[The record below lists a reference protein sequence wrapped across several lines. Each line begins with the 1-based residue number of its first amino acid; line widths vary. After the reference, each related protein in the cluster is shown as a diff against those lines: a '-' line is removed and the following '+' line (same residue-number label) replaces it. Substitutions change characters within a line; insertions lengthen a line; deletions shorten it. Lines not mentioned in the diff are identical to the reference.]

1 MGQLDGKVAFLTGA
15 GSGVGVGIA
24 LALAKAGASVGMMG
38 RTRETLEQTKAKLD
52 DLGAKSLVCVGDA
65 TIRADVDRA
74 VAATEQAF
82 GPIWT
87 LVTNAY
93 QAWRTP
99 VEEITD
105 EILDTSLRGCIHNTL
120 YCMQAVFPTMK
131 ERGGRIINFGSGGS
145 TQGLPDLG
153 AYNIA
158 KEGIRG
164 LTKTA
169 AMGWGQYGI
178 TVNNVCPLAFSDS
191 YRYWFD
197 EMIDDEGR
205 RKHLEGIPM
214 RRVGDPEKD
223 IAPLVVFLAS
233 EASGYITSRTFHV
246 DGGNC
251 YYDR

>member
-1 MGQLDGKVAFLTGA
+1 MFDLTGKVVFLTGA
-15 GSGVGVGIA
+15 GRGLGVGLA
-24 LALAKAGASVGMMG
+24 LALAKAGATLGLFG
-38 RTRETLEQTKAKLD
+38 RTRETLEQTAAMLAE
-52 DLGAKSLVCVGDA
+52 LGTTSLVCVGDA
-65 TIRADVDRA
+65 TVREDVNRA
-74 VAATEQAF
+74 VAEVEAAL
-82 GPIWT
+82 GPIWA

-93 QAWRTP
+93 SAERTQ
-99 VEEITD
+99 VEDITD
-105 EILDTSLRGCIHNTL
+105 EILDGALRGCIHSTL

-131 ERGGRIINFGSGGS
+131 ERGGRIINFGSGGA
-145 TQGLPDLG
+145 TQGLPELG

-178 TVNNVCPLAFSDS
+178 TVNNVCPLAFSDA
-191 YRYWFD
+191 YRTWFED
-197 EMIDDEGR
+197 FIDDEGR
-205 RKHLEGIPM
+205 RKHLAGIPM

-223 IAPLVVFLAS
+223 VAPLVVFLAS
-233 EASGYITSRTFHV
+233 EESGYITSRTFHA

>member
-1 MGQLDGKVAFLTGA
+1 MGELEGKVAFLTGA

-24 LALAKAGASVGMMG
+24 LALGKAGASIGLMG
-38 RTRETLEQTKAKLD
+38 RTRETLEETKAKLD
-52 DLGAKSLVCVGDA
+52 ALGVKSLVCVGDCKE
-65 TIRADVDRA
+65 REDVNRA
-74 VAATEQAF
+74 VAATEKEF
-82 GPIWT
+82 GPIWA

-93 QAWRTP
+93 QAWRTT
-99 VEEITD
+99 VAEITD
-105 EILDTSLRGCIHNTL
+105 EVLDVSLRGCVHNTL

-131 ERGGRIINFGSGGS
+131 ERGGRIINFGSGAATMGI
-145 TQGLPDLG
+145 PEMG

-164 LTKTA
+164 LNKA
-169 AMGWGQYGI
+169 AAVEWGRYGI

-191 YRYWFD
+191 YRYWFN
-197 EMIDDEGR
+197 EIIDDEGR

-214 RRVGDPEKD
+214 RKVGEPEED

-251 YYDR
+251 CYDR

>member
-1 MGQLDGKVAFLTGA
+1 MGELDGKVAFLTGA

-38 RTRETLEQTKAKLD
+38 RTKETLEETKAKLD
-52 DLGAKSLVCVGDA
+52 ALGAKSMFMVGDC
-65 TIRADVDRA
+65 TIRDDVNRA
-74 VAATEQAF
+74 VAATEKEF
-82 GPIWT
+82 GPIWA

-93 QAWRTP
+93 QAWRTN
-99 VEEITD
+99 VEDITD
-105 EILDTSLRGCIHNTL
+105 EVLDISLRGCIHNTL

-191 YRYWFD
+191 YKYWFE

-205 RKHLEGIPM
+205 AKHLAGIPM
-214 RRVGDPEKD
+214 RRIGDPEKD

>member
-1 MGQLDGKVAFLTGA
+1 MGELEGKVVFLTGA

-24 LALAKAGASVGMMG
+24 LALGKAGASIGLMG
-38 RTRETLEQTKAKLD
+38 RTRETLEQTRAKLD
-52 DLGAKSLVCVGDA
+52 ALGVKSLVCVGDCKE
-65 TIRADVDRA
+65 REDVNRA
-74 VAATEQAF
+74 VAATEQEL
-82 GPIWT
+82 GPVWA

-93 QAWRTP
+93 QAHRTS
-99 VEEITD
+99 VEAITD
-105 EILDTSLRGCIHNTL
+105 EYLDLSLRGCVHNTL

-131 ERGGRIINFGSGGS
+131 ERGGRIINFGSGAG
-145 TQGLPDLG
+145 TMGIPEMG

-164 LTKTA
+164 LTKA
-169 AMGWGQYGI
+169 AAVEWGQYGI
-178 TVNNVCPLAFSDS
+178 TVNTVCPLAFSDS

-197 EMIDDEGR
+197 EIIDDEGR

-214 RRVGDPEKD
+214 RKVGEPEED

-233 EASGYITSRTFHV
+233 EASGYITSRTFHI

-251 YYDR
+251 GYDR

>member
-1 MGQLDGKVAFLTGA
+1 MGELEGKVVFLTGA

-24 LALAKAGASVGMMG
+24 LALARAGAAVGLMG
-38 RTRETLEQTKAKLD
+38 RTRETLEATHARLQE
-52 DLGAKSLVCVGDA
+52 LGAKSLVCVGDA
-65 TIRADVDRA
+65 TVRDDVNRA
-74 VAATEQAF
+74 VADTEKQL
-82 GPIWT
+82 GPIWA

-93 QAWRTP
+93 SAWRTP

-105 EILDTSLRGCIHNTL
+105 EILDMSLRGCVHNTL

-131 ERGGRIINFGSGGS
+131 ERGGRIINFGSGAA
-145 TQGLPDLG
+145 TQGLSDMG

-169 AMGWGQYGI
+169 AMGWGKYGI

-191 YRYWFD
+191 YRFWFE

-205 RKHLEGIPM
+205 RKHLENIPM

-223 IAPLVVFLAS
+223 IAPLVAFLAS

>member
-1 MGQLDGKVAFLTGA
+1 MNELQGKVVFLTGA
-15 GSGVGVGIA
+15 GSGVGVGLA
-24 LALAKAGASVGMMG
+24 LALAKAGASLGLFG
-38 RTRETLEQTKAKLD
+38 RTRETLEQTAAKLAE
-52 DLGAKSLVCVGDA
+52 LGAQSLVCVGDA
-65 TIRADVDRA
+65 TVRDDVNRA
-74 VAATEQAF
+74 VADVERQL
-82 GPIWT
+82 GPIWA
-87 LVTNAY
+87 LVNNAY
-93 QAWRTP
+93 LAHRSL
-99 VEEITD
+99 VEDITD
-105 EILDTSLRGCIHNTL
+105 EFLDKSLRGCIHNTL

-145 TQGLPDLG
+145 TQGLPELG

-191 YRYWFD
+191 YRFWFE

-205 RKHLEGIPM
+205 RKHLENIPM
-214 RRVGDPEKD
+214 RRVGEPEQD
-223 IAPLVVFLAS
+223 IAPIVVFLAS

>member
-1 MGQLDGKVAFLTGA
+1 MGELEGKVAFLTGA

-24 LALAKAGASVGMMG
+24 MALGKAGASIGLMG
-38 RTRETLEQTKAKLD
+38 RTRETLERTKGMLD
-52 DLGAKSLVCVGDA
+52 ELGAKSLVCVGDC
-65 TIRADVDRA
+65 TVRDDVNRA
-74 VAATEQAF
+74 VAATAKEF
-82 GPIWT
+82 GPIWA
-87 LVTNAY
+87 LVNNAY

-105 EILDTSLRGCIHNTL
+105 EVLDLSLRGCIHNSL

-191 YRYWFD
+191 YKYWFD

>member
-1 MGQLDGKVAFLTGA
+1 MGELDGKVAFLTGA

-24 LALAKAGASVGMMG
+24 LALAKAGAKVGLMG
-38 RTRETLEQTKAKLD
+38 RTRETLEETHAKIRA
-52 DLGAKSLVCVGDA
+52 LGGQSLVSVGDC
-65 TIRADVDRA
+65 TIRDDVNRA
-74 VAATEQAF
+74 VAATEKEF
-82 GPIWT
+82 GPIWA

-93 QAWRTP
+93 QAWRTN
-99 VEEITD
+99 VEDITD
-105 EILDTSLRGCIHNTL
+105 EVLDLSLRGCIHNTL

-178 TVNNVCPLAFSDS
+178 TVNNVCPLALSDS
-191 YRYWFD
+191 YKYWFE

-205 RKHLEGIPM
+205 AKHLEGIPM

>member
-1 MGQLDGKVAFLTGA
+1 MGELAGKVAFLTGA
-15 GSGVGVGIA
+15 GSGLGVGLAI
-24 LALAKAGASVGMMG
+24 ALAKAGAAVGLMG
-38 RTRETLEQTKAKLD
+38 RTRETLEETKAKLD
-52 DLGAKSLVCVGDA
+52 ALGAKSLVCVGDC
-65 TIRADVDRA
+65 TVRDDVNRA
-74 VAATEQAF
+74 VADTEKAF
-82 GPIWT
+82 GPIWA

-93 QAWRTP
+93 LAHRST

-105 EILDTSLRGCIHNTL
+105 EFLDKSLRGCIHNTL

-131 ERGGRIINFGSGGS
+131 ERGGRIINFGSGGA
-145 TQGLPDLG
+145 TQGSPDLG

-164 LTKTA
+164 LTKSA
-169 AMGWGQYGI
+169 AGSWGKYGI

-191 YRYWFD
+191 YHFWFE

-205 RKHLEGIPM
+205 RKHLENIPM
-214 RRVGDPEKD
+214 RRIGDPEKD
-223 IAPLVVFLAS
+223 VAPLVVFLAS

-251 YYDR
+251 FYDR